1 MLFRSQAVGMAA
13 YIQPIIMLVL
23 MVAIFYFILIRPQR
37 KRDKQFKEL
46 LANLQVGDEVTTIG
60 GMFGKITKIKDET
73 IVMEMGTV
81 EKTPVHLYKW
91 GIKEV
96 KTKEKA

>member
-1 MLFRSQAVGMAA
+1 METQAVGMAA

-81 EKTPVHLYKW
+81 EKTPVHLYK
-91 GIKEV
+91 GGFKEV
-96 KTKEKA
+96 KTQEKA

>member
-1 MLFRSQAVGMAA
+1 METQAVGMAA

-81 EKTPVHLYKW
+81 EKTPVDIFL
-91 GIKEV
+91 ELMLQRRF
-96 KTKEKA
+96 